1 MLEPPPAIID
11 LGPSSSWSLPA
22 AERWRLL
29 RDCDRGRPAEIIVC
43 GRRGPQGV
51 GPLGPD
57 PLPLIREI
65 ENALTIQ
72 LAPGIDLRPGDF
84 SAARSNANGIRLRIR
99 F

>member
-11 LGPSSSWSLPA
+11 LGPSSGWSLPA
-22 AERWRLL
+22 TDRWRL
-29 RDCDRGRPAEIIVC
+29 RDCGRGQPTEIIVC
-43 GRRGPQGV
+43 GRREPQGV
-51 GPLGPD
+51 GALGPD
-57 PLPLIREI
+57 RLPLIQEI
-65 ENALTIQ
+65 ENALTIR